1 MVVNAII
8 VAMEAHAN
16 KTGDPVIYHIG
27 SSVRNPVKLRV
38 VHDISFQYF
47 TKHPWINT
55 DGKPIIVSH
64 VKVLDSIHSFKG
76 YLTLHYLLPLKVST
90 PMSLY
95 ASLLSKWHL
104 CQWLIIV

>member
-16 KTGDPVIYHIG
+16 KTGDSVIYHIS

-38 VHDISFQYF
+38 VHDITYQYF
-47 TKHPWINT
+47 TKHPWINK
-55 DGKPIIVSH
+55 DGKPVIVSRI
-64 VKVLDSIHSFKG
+64 KFLDSIDSFKR

-90 PMSLY
+90 PMPLY
-95 ASLLSKWHL
+95 VSLLSKWHSS
-104 CQWLIIV
+104 QWLIIV